1 MPFSCNIKY
10 SNILGKTG
18 IVCNA
23 FHSQTSQKIINHP
36 GQNWN
41 VSCLSSLFLRLYT
54 APVWCA
60 GKSNRAV
67 LSTLLLNA
75 STSIYPPPEEMTRWT
90 NSPLSCC
97 SGKDCGSFPPSW
109 ASFGNF
115 WFIVPIQLIWRS
127 PVMGSAFWKI
137 LPSFSFANFQCNIIL
152 HQHNKGMA
160 AYVDKPVYR
169 WLLPLVYRKTNII
182 LLSWLLYDDIAA
194 VVKREQ
200 VKICPNG
207 IS

>member
-1 MPFSCNIKY
+1 MCRQI
-10 SNILGKTG
+10 
-18 IVCNA
+18 
-23 FHSQTSQKIINHP
+23 QQ
-36 GQNWN
+36 
-41 VSCLSSLFLRLYT
+41 SSLINSSFECIY
-54 APVWCA
+54 V
-60 GKSNRAV
+60 N
-67 LSTLLLNA
+67 LSTSRGNDEVNKFSTVLLFRKGLRFI
-75 STSIYPPPEEMTRWT
+75 SSF
-90 NSPLSCC
+90 L
-97 SGKDCGSFPPSW
+97 KDTPFVLLCKLF
-109 ASFGNF
+109 
-115 WFIVPIQLIWRS
+115 R
-127 PVMGSAFWKI
+127 
-137 LPSFSFANFQCNIIL
+137 CNIIL